1 MNRRD
6 LKIIVYVMLFCAF
19 GSVQATSFH
28 FILDSINNKTNQ
40 TLSMRYAKDKR
51 TTIVPGN
58 QTLNLKIPLYFP
70 PTDNMNLVLAQGGLE
85 FEDKAKHNRFIDV
98 SLDIYPVIRSIA
110 ELRLNA
116 LYPGYQSEIDSK
128 ILFRSQGAQVENYH
142 LSLVLDGQFLEKS
155 SIEKF
160 TKQTN

>member
-1 MNRRD
+1 MNHSAT
-6 LKIIVYVMLFCAF
+6 KNMLCAALICLT
-19 GSVQATSFH
+19 STVQATSFH
-28 FILDSINNKTNQ
+28 FILDSINNKTNK
-40 TLSMRYAKDKR
+40 TLSMQYAKDKT
-51 TTIVPGN
+51 TTIVPGI
-58 QTLNLKIPLYFP
+58 QAFNLKIPLYFP

-85 FEDKAKHNRFIDV
+85 FKDAKDERFLDV
-98 SLDIYPVIRSIA
+98 SLDIYPVVRSIA
-110 ELRLNA
+110 ELRLTA

-128 ILFRSQGAQVENYH
+128 LLFRSQGTQLENYH